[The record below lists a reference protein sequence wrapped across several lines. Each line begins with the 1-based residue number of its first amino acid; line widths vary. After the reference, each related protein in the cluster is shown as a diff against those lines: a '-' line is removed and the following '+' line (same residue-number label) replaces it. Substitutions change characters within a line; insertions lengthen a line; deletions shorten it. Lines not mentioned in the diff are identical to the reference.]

1 MIVTGGKKS
10 AQTRNYQ
17 LYANSLNGREDQISD
32 FQNKEISK
40 LLINWTQFYDWK
52 SQEAT
57 VWCEVIRE
65 RERERKQLKRV
76 REIAWY
82 ISY

>member
-40 LLINWTQFYDWK
+40 LLINWTQFYD
-52 SQEAT
+52 
-57 VWCEVIRE
+57 
-65 RERERKQLKRV
+65 
-76 REIAWY
+76 
-82 ISY
+82 